1 MALGRISIKVG
12 TKGKALPHSK
22 YILREDQYAPKNNK
36 LEKLEAVGH
45 GNMPAW
51 AEKNAKI
58 FWEMADLHERKNG
71 STYREHIIS
80 LPREL
85 DESQRLAL
93 VQDWIKQEIGD
104 KYAYSFAIHNP
115 LALDGKEQP
124 HCHLM
129 FSERLL
135 DGIERDPDQFF
146 KRYNSKDPSKG
157 GAKKDNTGL
166 LDSVRKTLIKE
177 QRDRWENL
185 CNEHLAKAYEFI
197 HEPPPEIN
205 MRNWLEKGLN
215 QKPINLTMKE
225 LNDPDLRQ
233 SYIDRLQAKRNF
245 EQAQDELN
253 NAKIDYYTAPP
264 PAPPPKPKAP
274 TPFDRPPQP
283 SPSKTKENEKENKSE
298 WRPAPDPKPQADTPP
313 PPPITPPKAGLQG
326 EALSVRKAGS
336 FVEQV
341 TQQSTAEQIAKLKQ
355 LKRPTAPCDSAIY
368 VVNRTTR
375 EREKIELNSRDI
387 IGKLADL
394 DKTQPNALL
403 FIQTPSKDV
412 VNRIEK
418 EIAKS
423 GRDDRYIVIF
433 GDENVN
439 AKQAHQDSIKRINA
453 IKNVLNSDSVSPG
466 PTSTDDPAPA
476 PAPKPSPRRYRP

>member
-12 TKGKALPHSK
+12 MKGKALPHSK
-22 YILREDQYAPKNNK
+22 YILREDQYAQKNNK
-36 LEKLEAVGH
+36 LEKLEYIEH
-45 GNMPAW
+45 GNMPQW
-51 AEKNAKI
+51 AEQNPKL

-71 STYREHIIS
+71 STYREHIIT

-85 DESQRLAL
+85 NESQRLDL
-93 VQDWIKQEIGD
+93 VQDWVAQEIGD

-115 LALDGKEQP
+115 TAMDGKEQP

-135 DGIERDPDQFF
+135 DGIERDPEQFF

-166 LDSVRKTLIKE
+166 MDSVRKTLIKE
-177 QRDRWENL
+177 QRNRWEVL
-185 CNEHLAKAYEFI
+185 CNEHLAKAYEYI
-197 HEPPPEIN
+197 PEPPPEIN

-225 LNDPDLRQ
+225 LRDTNIRQ
-233 SYIDRLQAKRNF
+233 SYVNRLQSKRNF
-245 EQAQDELN
+245 EQAQNELE
-253 NAKIDYYTAPP
+253 NAKIDYYTAEPP
-264 PAPPPKPKAP
+264 VAPKPKTKAP
-274 TPFDRPPQP
+274 TPFDLPKPQP
-283 SPSKTKENEKENKSE
+283 GPTKSKNEKEIIEE
-298 WRPAPDPKPQADTPP
+298 WRPAPDPQPQANMPP
-313 PPPITPPKAGLQG
+313 PPPIAPPLAGSQG
-326 EALSVRKAGS
+326 VALPMRKAGS
-336 FVEQV
+336 FAEQV
-341 TQQSTAEQIAKLKQ
+341 TQQPTPEQLEKLKQ
-355 LKRPTAPCDSAIY
+355 LKRPTAPGDSAIY

-375 EREKIELNSRDI
+375 EREKIELNSKDI
-387 IGKLADL
+387 INRLSEL
-394 DKTQPNALL
+394 DKSDPNALL
-403 FIQTPSKDV
+403 IIQTPNKDV

-423 GRDDRYIVIF
+423 GRDDRYIVLW

-439 AKQAHQDSIKRINA
+439 AQQAKQESDQRINA
-453 IKNVLNSDSVSPG
+453 IKNVLNSDSSPG
-466 PTSTDDPAPA
+466 STSDNDPA

>member
-36 LEKLEAVGH
+36 LEKLESIGH
-45 GNMPAW
+45 GNMPTW
-51 AEKNAKI
+51 AEHDPKI
-58 FWEMADLHERKNG
+58 FWQMADLHERKNG

-85 DESQRLAL
+85 NESQRLSL
-93 VQDWIKQEIGD
+93 VHDWIKQEIGE

-115 LALDGKEQP
+115 TAMDGKEQP

-135 DGIERDPDQFF
+135 DGIDRDPEQFF

-166 LDSVRKTLIKE
+166 MDSVRKILIKE
-177 QRDRWENL
+177 QRNRWEVL
-185 CNEHLAKAYEFI
+185 CNEHLAKAYEYVP
-197 HEPPPEIN
+197 EPPPEIN
-205 MRNWLEKGLN
+205 MRNWKAKGLD

-225 LNDPDLRQ
+225 LRDTNIRQ

-245 EQAQDELN
+245 EQAQEEVE

-264 PAPPPKPKAP
+264 PAQLKPKAP
-274 TPFDRPPQP
+274 TPFDRPPRP
-283 SPSKTKENEKENKSE
+283 ATSTKPKEKEIIEE
-298 WRPAPDPKPQADTPP
+298 WRPKTTPQPQADIMPQPLPIAPP
-313 PPPITPPKAGLQG
+313 VAGSQG
-326 EALSVRKAGS
+326 VALPMRKAGS
-336 FVEQV
+336 FAEQV
-341 TQQSTAEQIAKLKQ
+341 TQQPTPEQLAKLKQ
-355 LKRPTAPCDSAIY
+355 LKAPNDSAIY
-368 VVNRTTR
+368 VVDKSTG

-423 GRDDRYIVIF
+423 GRDDLYIVIF

-476 PAPKPSPRRYRP
+476 PKPSPRRYRP

>member
-22 YILREDQYAPKNNK
+22 YILREDQYAKKNNK
-36 LEKLEAVGH
+36 LEKLEHIEH
-45 GNMPAW
+45 GNMPTW
-51 AEKNAKI
+51 AEQNPKL

-85 DESQRLAL
+85 NESQRLAL
-93 VQDWIKQEIGD
+93 VQDWIAKEIGE

-115 LALDGKEQP
+115 TAMDGKEQP

-177 QRDRWENL
+177 QRNRWEVL
-185 CNEHLAKAYEFI
+185 CNEHLAKAYEYVP
-197 HEPPPEIN
+197 EPPPEIN

-225 LNDPDLRQ
+225 LRDTNIRQ
-233 SYIDRLQAKRNF
+233 SYIDRLESKRNY
-245 EQAQDELN
+245 EQAQAELED
-253 NAKIDYYTAPP
+253 AKINYYTAPP
-264 PAPPPKPKAP
+264 PPPRPTAP
-274 TPFDRPPQP
+274 TPFDRPPRP
-283 SPSKTKENEKENKSE
+283 ATSTKPKEKEIIEE
-298 WRPAPDPKPQADTPP
+298 WRPKTTQPQTDTPP
-313 PPPITPPKAGLQG
+313 PPLITPPKAGLQG
-326 EALSVRKAGS
+326 EALPVRKAGS

-355 LKRPTAPCDSAIY
+355 LKRPTAPGDSAIY

-375 EREKIELNSRDI
+375 EREKIELNSKDI
-387 IGKLADL
+387 INRLSEL
-394 DKTQPNALL
+394 DKSDPNALL
-403 FIQTPSKDV
+403 IIQTPNKDV

-423 GRDDRYIVIF
+423 GRDDRYIVLW

-439 AKQAHQDSIKRINA
+439 AQQAKQESDQRINA
-453 IKNVLNSDSVSPG
+453 IKNVLNSDSSPVS
-466 PTSTDDPAPA
+466 TSDNDPA
-476 PAPKPSPRRYRP
+476 PAPKPTPTRRYRP

>member
-12 TKGKALPHSK
+12 MKGKALPHSK

-36 LEKLEAVGH
+36 LEKLEHIGH

-51 AEKNAKI
+51 AEHDPKI
-58 FWEMADLHERKNG
+58 FWAMADLHERKNG
-71 STYREHIIS
+71 STYREHIIT

-85 DESQRLAL
+85 DESQRLDL
-93 VQDWIKQEIGD
+93 VQDWISQEIGE
-104 KYAYSFAIHNP
+104 KYAYAFAIHNP
-115 LALDGKEQP
+115 RAMDGKEQP

-135 DGIERDPDQFF
+135 DGIERDPEQFF
-146 KRYNSKDPSKG
+146 KRYNSKNPEKG

-166 LDSVRKTLIKE
+166 MDSVRKTLIKE
-177 QRDRWENL
+177 QRSRWEVL
-185 CNEHLAKAYEFI
+185 CNKHLAKAYEYMG
-197 HEPPPEIN
+197 EPPPEIN
-205 MRNWLEKGLN
+205 MRNWKEKGLH

-225 LNDPDLRQ
+225 LRDPNIRQ
-233 SYIDRLQAKRNF
+233 SYVNRLQSKRNF
-245 EQAQDELN
+245 EQAQNELE
-253 NAKIDYYTAPP
+253 NAKIDYYTAEPP
-264 PAPPPKPKAP
+264 VAPKPKTKAP
-274 TPFDRPPQP
+274 TPFDLPKPQP
-283 SPSKTKENEKENKSE
+283 GPNKHPNKKEIKEE
-298 WRPAPDPKPQADTPP
+298 WRPKTTTQPQADNLPP
-313 PPPITPPKAGLQG
+313 SPPIAPPLAGSQG
-326 EALSVRKAGS
+326 GALPKAGS

-341 TQQSTAEQIAKLKQ
+341 TQQPTPEQLAKLKQ
-355 LKRPTAPCDSAIY
+355 LKAPNDSAIY
-368 VVNRTTR
+368 VVDKSTG
-375 EREKIELNSRDI
+375 EREKIKLNSRDI

-453 IKNVLNSDSVSPG
+453 IKNVLNSDSVSPVSMTDND
-466 PTSTDDPAPA
+466 PTPAT
-476 PAPKPSPRRYRP
+476 PKPATTRRYRP

>member
-12 TKGKALPHSK
+12 MKGKALPHSK

-36 LEKLEAVGH
+36 LEELEYIGH

-51 AEKNAKI
+51 AEHDPKI
-58 FWEMADLHERKNG
+58 FWQMADLHERKNG
-71 STYREHIIS
+71 STYREHIIT

-85 DESQRLAL
+85 NESQRLSL
-93 VQDWIKQEIGD
+93 VQDWIKQELGE

-115 LALDGKEQP
+115 IAMDGKEQP

-135 DGIERDPDQFF
+135 DGIERDPEQFF
-146 KRYNSKDPSKG
+146 KRFNSKNPEKG

-166 LDSVRKTLIKE
+166 MDSVRKTLIKE
-177 QRDRWENL
+177 QRNRWEVL
-185 CNEHLAKAYEFI
+185 CNEHLAKAYEYI
-197 HEPPPEIN
+197 PEPPPEIN
-205 MRNWLEKGLN
+205 MRNWKAKGLD

-225 LNDPDLRQ
+225 LRDTNIRQ
-233 SYIDRLQAKRNF
+233 SYIDRLESKRNF
-245 EQAQDELN
+245 EQAQAELEI
-253 NAKIDYYTAPP
+253 AKIDYYTAPP
-264 PAPPPKPKAP
+264 PAPLKPKAP

-283 SPSKTKENEKENKSE
+283 SPSKTKNEKEIITE
-298 WRPAPDPKPQADTPP
+298 WRPAPDPKPQTDTPP

-326 EALSVRKAGS
+326 EALPVRKAGS

-355 LKRPTAPCDSAIY
+355 LKRPTAMVDSAIY
-368 VVNRTTR
+368 VVDRATGER
-375 EREKIELNSRDI
+375 ERIALNSRDI

-423 GRDDRYIVIF
+423 GKDERYIVLL

-439 AKQAHQDSIKRINA
+439 AKQAQQDSIDRINA
-453 IKNVLNSDSVSPG
+453 IKTALNIETVTHETADNTPAT
-466 PTSTDDPAPA
+466 PT
-476 PAPKPSPRRYRP
+476 PKPTPTRRYRP

>member
-22 YILREDQYAPKNNK
+22 YILREDQYAQKNNK
-36 LEKLEAVGH
+36 LEKLEHIEH
-45 GNMPAW
+45 GNMPQW
-51 AEKNAKI
+51 AEQNPRL

-85 DESQRLAL
+85 DESQRLRL

-115 LALDGKEQP
+115 TAMDGKEQP

-135 DGIERDPDQFF
+135 DGIERDPNQFF
-146 KRYNSKDPSKG
+146 KRYNSKNPDKG

-166 LDSVRKTLIKE
+166 MDSVRKTLIKE
-177 QRDRWENL
+177 QRSRWEVL
-185 CNEHLAKAYEFI
+185 CNKHLAKAYEYMG
-197 HEPPPEIN
+197 EPPPEIN

-225 LNDPDLRQ
+225 LRDTNIRQ
-233 SYIDRLQAKRNF
+233 SYIDRLESKRNY
-245 EQAQDELN
+245 EQAQAELED
-253 NAKIDYYTAPP
+253 AKINYYTAPP

-274 TPFDRPPQP
+274 TPFDTPPRPAT
-283 SPSKTKENEKENKSE
+283 STKPKEKEIIEE
-298 WRPAPDPKPQADTPP
+298 WRPAPEPQADTPP
-313 PPPITPPKAGLQG
+313 TITPPKAGLQG
-326 EALSVRKAGS
+326 VALPMRKAGS
-336 FVEQV
+336 FAEQV
-341 TQQSTAEQIAKLKQ
+341 TQQPTPEQLEKLRQ
-355 LKRPTAPCDSAIY
+355 LKRATAPCDSAIY

-375 EREKIELNSRDI
+375 EREKIELNSKDI
-387 IGKLADL
+387 INRLSEL
-394 DKTQPNALL
+394 DKSDPNALL
-403 FIQTPSKDV
+403 IIQTPNENV
-412 VNRIEK
+412 VKRIEK
-418 EIAKS
+418 EIAEHGK
-423 GRDDRYIVIF
+423 DERYIVLL

-439 AKQAHQDSIKRINA
+439 AKQAQQDSIKRINA
-453 IKNVLNSDSVSPG
+453 IKNVLNSDSSPG
-466 PTSTDDPAPA
+466 STSDND
-476 PAPKPSPRRYRP
+476 PAPKPTPTRRYRP

>member
-36 LEKLEAVGH
+36 LEKLESIGH
-45 GNMPAW
+45 GNIPTW
-51 AEKNAKI
+51 AEHDPKI
-58 FWEMADLHERKNG
+58 FWQMADLHERKNG
-71 STYREHIIS
+71 STYREHIIT

-85 DESQRLAL
+85 NESQRLDL
-93 VQDWIKQEIGD
+93 VQDWISQEIGD

-115 LALDGKEQP
+115 TAMDGKEQP

-135 DGIERDPDQFF
+135 DGIDRDPDQFF
-146 KRYNSKDPSKG
+146 KRYNSKNPEKG

-166 LDSVRKTLIKE
+166 MDSVRKTLIKE
-177 QRDRWENL
+177 QRSRWEVL
-185 CNEHLAKAYEFI
+185 CNKHLAKAYEYMG
-197 HEPPPEIN
+197 EPPPEIN

-225 LNDPDLRQ
+225 LRDTNIRQ
-233 SYIDRLQAKRNF
+233 SYIDRLESKRNY
-245 EQAQDELN
+245 EQAQAELED
-253 NAKIDYYTAPP
+253 AKIDYYTAPP
-264 PAPPPKPKAP
+264 PAPPQPKAP
-274 TPFDRPPQP
+274 TPFDLPKPQP
-283 SPSKTKENEKENKSE
+283 GPSKTKNEKEIITE
-298 WRPAPDPKPQADTPP
+298 WRPAPDPKPQTDTPP
-313 PPPITPPKAGLQG
+313 PPPIAPPVAGSQG
-326 EALSVRKAGS
+326 VALPMRKAGN
-336 FVEQV
+336 FAEQV
-341 TQQSTAEQIAKLKQ
+341 QQKLTAEQLEKLRQ
-355 LKRPTAPCDSAIY
+355 LKRPTAMVDSAIY
-368 VVNRTTR
+368 VVDRATGER
-375 EREKIELNSRDI
+375 ERIALNSRDI

-439 AKQAHQDSIKRINA
+439 AKQAHQDSIDRINA
-453 IKNVLNSDSVSPG
+453 IKTALNIETVTHETADNTPAT
-466 PTSTDDPAPA
+466 PTPT
-476 PAPKPSPRRYRP
+476 PKPTPTRRYRP

>member
-12 TKGKALPHSK
+12 MKGKALPHSK
-22 YILREDQYAPKNNK
+22 YILREDNYAKKNNK
-36 LEKLEAVGH
+36 IEKLEHIQH
-45 GNMPAW
+45 GNMPVW
-51 AEKNAKI
+51 AEQNAKI

-85 DESQRLAL
+85 DESQRLDL

-115 LALDGKEQP
+115 TAMDGKEQP

-146 KRYNSKDPSKG
+146 KRFNSKDPSKG

-166 LDSVRKTLIKE
+166 MDSVRKTLIKE
-177 QRDRWENL
+177 QRNRWEVL
-185 CNEHLAKAYEFI
+185 CNEHLAKAYEYI
-197 HEPPPEIN
+197 PEPPPEIN
-205 MRNWLEKGLN
+205 MRNWKAKGLD

-225 LNDPDLRQ
+225 LRDTNIRQ
-233 SYIDRLQAKRNF
+233 SYIDRLESKRNY
-245 EQAQDELN
+245 EQAQAELED
-253 NAKIDYYTAPP
+253 AKINYYTAPP
-264 PAPPPKPKAP
+264 PPPRPTAP

-283 SPSKTKENEKENKSE
+283 GPNKHPNKKEIKEE
-298 WRPAPDPKPQADTPP
+298 WRPKTTTQPQTDIMPP
-313 PPPITPPKAGLQG
+313 PPPIAPPVAGSQG
-326 EALSVRKAGS
+326 VALPMRKAGS
-336 FVEQV
+336 FAEQV
-341 TQQSTAEQIAKLKQ
+341 TQQPTPEQLAKLKQ
-355 LKRPTAPCDSAIY
+355 LKAPNDSAIY
-368 VVNRTTR
+368 VVDKSTG

-412 VNRIEK
+412 VNRLEK
-418 EIAKS
+418 TIAEHGK
-423 GRDDRYIVIF
+423 DERYIVLL

-439 AKQAHQDSIKRINA
+439 AKQAQQDSIDRINA
-453 IKNVLNSDSVSPG
+453 IKTALNIETVTHETADN
-466 PTSTDDPAPA
+466 TPAT
-476 PAPKPSPRRYRP
+476 PAPKPAPTRRYRP

>member
-12 TKGKALPHSK
+12 MKGKALPHSK
-22 YILREDQYAPKNNK
+22 YILREDQYAQKNNK
-36 LEKLEAVGH
+36 LEKLEYIEH

-51 AEKNAKI
+51 AEHDPKI
-58 FWEMADLHERKNG
+58 FWQMADLHERKNG

-85 DESQRLAL
+85 DESQRLRL

-115 LALDGKEQP
+115 TAMDGKEQP

-135 DGIERDPDQFF
+135 DGIERDPERFF

-166 LDSVRKTLIKE
+166 MDSVRKTLIKE
-177 QRDRWENL
+177 QRNRWEQL
-185 CNEHLAKAYEFI
+185 CNKHLAKAYEFI
-197 HEPPPEIN
+197 PEPPPEIN
-205 MRNWLEKGLN
+205 MRNWKAKGLS

-225 LNDPDLRQ
+225 LRDPNIRQ
-233 SYIDRLQAKRNF
+233 SYVNRLQSKRNF
-245 EQAQDELN
+245 EQAQNELE

-274 TPFDRPPQP
+274 TPFDTPPRPAT
-283 SPSKTKENEKENKSE
+283 STKPKEKEIIEE
-298 WRPAPDPKPQADTPP
+298 WRPAPEPQADIMPP
-313 PPPITPPKAGLQG
+313 PPPIAPPVAGSQGVALPKA
-326 EALSVRKAGS
+326 SR
-336 FVEQV
+336 FVDKISQQPTYEQL
-341 TQQSTAEQIAKLKQ
+341 AKLRQ
-355 LKRPTAPCDSAIY
+355 LKRPTITVDSAIY
-368 VVNRTTR
+368 VVDRTTR
-375 EREKIELNSRDI
+375 EREKIALNSKDTINR
-387 IGKLADL
+387 LSEL
-394 DKTQPNALL
+394 DKSDPNALL
-403 FIQTPSKDV
+403 IIQTPNENV
-412 VNRIEK
+412 VKRIEK

-423 GRDDRYIVIF
+423 GRDARYIVIW

-453 IKNVLNSDSVSPG
+453 IRNVLNSDSSPG
-466 PTSTDDPAPA
+466 PTSTDPAPT

>member
-1 MALGRISIKVG
+1 MALGRISVKVG
-12 TKGKALPHSK
+12 MKGKALPHSK
-22 YILREDQYAPKNNK
+22 YILREDNYAKKNNK
-36 LEKLEAVGH
+36 IEKLEHIQH
-45 GNMPAW
+45 GNMPQW
-51 AEKNAKI
+51 AEHDPKI

-71 STYREHIIS
+71 STYREHIIT

-85 DESQRLAL
+85 NESQRLSL
-93 VQDWIKQEIGD
+93 VQDWISQEIGD

-115 LALDGKEQP
+115 RAMDGKEQP

-135 DGIERDPDQFF
+135 DGIERDPEQFF

-166 LDSVRKTLIKE
+166 MDSVRKTLIKE
-177 QRDRWENL
+177 QRNRWEVL
-185 CNEHLAKAYEFI
+185 CNEHLAKAYEYI
-197 HEPPPEIN
+197 PEPPPEIN
-205 MRNWLEKGLN
+205 MKNWKEKGLN

-225 LNDPDLRQ
+225 LRDPNIRQ
-233 SYIDRLQAKRNF
+233 SYIDRLATKRNY
-245 EQAQDELN
+245 EQVLEEVES
-253 NAKIDYYTAPP
+253 AKIDYYT
-264 PAPPPKPKAP
+264 APPPKPKAP
-274 TPFDRPPQP
+274 TPFDIPPRPATN
-283 SPSKTKENEKENKSE
+283 TKPKEKEIIEE
-298 WRPAPDPKPQADTPP
+298 WRPAPDTQPDIMPP
-313 PPPITPPKAGLQG
+313 PPPITPPLAGSQG
-326 EALSVRKAGS
+326 GALPKAGS

-341 TQQSTAEQIAKLKQ
+341 TQQPTPEQLAKLKQ
-355 LKRPTAPCDSAIY
+355 LKAPNDSAIY
-368 VVNRTTR
+368 VVDKSTG
-375 EREKIELNSRDI
+375 EREKIKLNSRDI

-476 PAPKPSPRRYRP
+476 PKPSPRRYRP

>member
-12 TKGKALPHSK
+12 MKGKALPHSK
-22 YILREDQYAPKNNK
+22 YILREDQYAKKNNK
-36 LEKLEAVGH
+36 LEKLEHIEH
-45 GNMPAW
+45 GNMPTW
-51 AEKNAKI
+51 AEQNPKL

-85 DESQRLAL
+85 NESQRLAL
-93 VQDWIKQEIGD
+93 VQDWIAKEIGE

-115 LALDGKEQP
+115 TAMDGKEQP

-146 KRYNSKDPSKG
+146 KRFNSKDPSKG

-166 LDSVRKTLIKE
+166 MDSVRKTLIKE

-185 CNEHLAKAYEFI
+185 CNKHLAKAYEFI
-197 HEPPPEIN
+197 HEPPPEID
-205 MRNWLEKGLN
+205 MRNWKAKGLN
-215 QKPINLTMKE
+215 QKPINLSMKE
-225 LNDPDLRQ
+225 LNDLDIRQ
-233 SYIDRLQAKRNF
+233 SYIDRLQAKRNY
-245 EQAQDELN
+245 EQAQDELE

-274 TPFDRPPQP
+274 TPFDTPPRPAT
-283 SPSKTKENEKENKSE
+283 STKPKEKEIIEE
-298 WRPAPDPKPQADTPP
+298 WRPAPEPQADTPP
-313 PPPITPPKAGLQG
+313 PIAPPVAGSQG
-326 EALSVRKAGS
+326 VALPMRKAGS
-336 FVEQV
+336 FAEQV
-341 TQQSTAEQIAKLKQ
+341 TQQPTPEQLAKLKQ
-355 LKRPTAPCDSAIY
+355 LKAPNDSAIY
-368 VVNRTTR
+368 VVDKSTG
-375 EREKIELNSRDI
+375 EREKIELNSKDI
-387 IGKLADL
+387 INRLSQL

-412 VNRIEK
+412 VNRLEK
-418 EIAKS
+418 TIAEHGK
-423 GRDDRYIVIF
+423 DERYIVIF

-439 AKQAHQDSIKRINA
+439 AKQAQQDSIKRINA
-453 IKNVLNSDSVSPG
+453 IKNVLNSDSSSVS
-466 PTSTDDPAPA
+466 TSDNDPAPA
-476 PAPKPSPRRYRP
+476 TPKPATTRRYRP

>member
-12 TKGKALPHSK
+12 MKGKALPHSK
-22 YILREDQYAPKNNK
+22 YILREDQYAQKNNK
-36 LEKLEAVGH
+36 LEKLEHIEH

-51 AEKNAKI
+51 AEQNPKI

-85 DESQRLAL
+85 DESQRLSL

-115 LALDGKEQP
+115 TAMDGKEQP

-135 DGIERDPDQFF
+135 DGIDRDPEQFF
-146 KRYNSKDPSKG
+146 KRYSSKNPEKG

-166 LDSVRKTLIKE
+166 MDSVRKKLIKE
-177 QRDRWENL
+177 QRSRWEVL
-185 CNEHLAKAYEFI
+185 CNEHLAKAYEYI
-197 HEPPPEIN
+197 PEPPPEIN
-205 MRNWLEKGLN
+205 MRNWQEKGLN

-225 LNDPDLRQ
+225 LNYLDIRQ
-233 SYIDRLQAKRNF
+233 SYIDRLQSKRNF
-245 EQAQDELN
+245 EQAQNELE

-264 PAPPPKPKAP
+264 PAPLKPKAP
-274 TPFDRPPQP
+274 TPFDRPPRP
-283 SPSKTKENEKENKSE
+283 ATSTKPKEKEIIEE
-298 WRPAPDPKPQADTPP
+298 WRPAPDTQPDIMPP
-313 PPPITPPKAGLQG
+313 PPPITPPLAGSQG
-326 EALSVRKAGS
+326 GALPKAGS

-341 TQQSTAEQIAKLKQ
+341 TQQPTPEQLAKLKQ
-355 LKRPTAPCDSAIY
+355 LKAPNDSAIY
-368 VVNRTTR
+368 VVDKSTG

-453 IKNVLNSDSVSPG
+453 IKNVLNSDSSPG
-466 PTSTDDPAPA
+466 STSDNDPAPA
-476 PAPKPSPRRYRP
+476 PAPKPTRRYRP

>member
-1 MALGRISIKVG
+1 M
-12 TKGKALPHSK
+12 
-22 YILREDQYAPKNNK
+22 
-36 LEKLEAVGH
+36 
-45 GNMPAW
+45 
-51 AEKNAKI
+51 
-58 FWEMADLHERKNG
+58 
-71 STYREHIIS
+71 
-80 LPREL
+80 
-85 DESQRLAL
+85 
-93 VQDWIKQEIGD
+93 QDWISQEIGD

-115 LALDGKEQP
+115 TAMDGKEQP

-135 DGIERDPDQFF
+135 DGIDRDPEQFF
-146 KRYNSKDPSKG
+146 KRYNSKNPDKG

-166 LDSVRKTLIKE
+166 MDSVRKKLIKE
-177 QRDRWENL
+177 QRSRWEVL
-185 CNEHLAKAYEFI
+185 CNKHLAKAYEYMG
-197 HEPPPEIN
+197 EPPPEIN

-245 EQAQDELN
+245 EQAQKELE
-253 NAKIDYYTAPP
+253 NAKIDYYTAEPP
-264 PAPPPKPKAP
+264 VAPKPKTKAP
-274 TPFDRPPQP
+274 TPFDLPKPQP
-283 SPSKTKENEKENKSE
+283 GPTKPKNEKEIIEE
-298 WRPAPDPKPQADTPP
+298 WRPAPDTQPDFMPP
-313 PPPITPPKAGLQG
+313 PPPITPPKAGSQG
-326 EALSVRKAGS
+326 GALPKAGS

-341 TQQSTAEQIAKLKQ
+341 TQQPTPEQLAKLKQ
-355 LKRPTAPCDSAIY
+355 LKAPNDSAIY
-368 VVNRTTR
+368 VVDKSTG

-423 GRDDRYIVIF
+423 GRDDRYIVIW

-439 AKQAHQDSIKRINA
+439 AQQAKQQSEQRINA
-453 IKNVLNSDSVSPG
+453 IKNVLNSDSSHG
-466 PTSTDDPAPA
+466 STSDNNNPA

>member
-12 TKGKALPHSK
+12 MKGKALPHSK

-36 LEKLEAVGH
+36 LEKLEMIGH

-51 AEKNAKI
+51 AEHDPKI
-58 FWEMADLHERKNG
+58 FWQMADLHERKNG
-71 STYREHIIS
+71 STYREHIIT

-85 DESQRLAL
+85 NESQRLSL
-93 VQDWIKQEIGD
+93 VQDWIKQELGE

-115 LALDGKEQP
+115 IAMDGKEQP

-135 DGIERDPDQFF
+135 DGIERDPEQFF

-166 LDSVRKTLIKE
+166 MDSVRKTLIKE
-177 QRDRWENL
+177 QRNRWEQL
-185 CNEHLAKAYEFI
+185 CNKHLAKAYEYVP
-197 HEPPPEIN
+197 EPPPEID
-205 MRNWLEKGLN
+205 MRNWKAKGLD

-225 LNDPDLRQ
+225 LRDTNIRQ
-233 SYIDRLQAKRNF
+233 SYIDRLESKRNF
-245 EQAQDELN
+245 EQAQAELEI
-253 NAKIDYYTAPP
+253 AKIDYYTAPP
-264 PAPPPKPKAP
+264 PAPLKPKAP

-283 SPSKTKENEKENKSE
+283 SPSKTKNEKEIITE
-298 WRPAPDPKPQADTPP
+298 WRPAPDPKPQTDTPP

-326 EALSVRKAGS
+326 EALPVRKAGS

-341 TQQSTAEQIAKLKQ
+341 TQQLTAEQLAKLKE
-355 LKRPTAPCDSAIY
+355 LKRPTITVDSAIY
-368 VVNRTTR
+368 VVDKSTG
-375 EREKIELNSRDI
+375 EREKIELNSKDI
-387 IGKLADL
+387 INRLSQL

-423 GRDDRYIVIF
+423 GRDSRYIVLW

-439 AKQAHQDSIKRINA
+439 AQQAKLESDQRINA
-453 IKNVLNSDSVSPG
+453 IKNVLNSDSSPVS
-466 PTSTDDPAPA
+466 TSDNDPAPA
-476 PAPKPSPRRYRP
+476 PAPAPSPRRYRP

>member
-22 YILREDQYAPKNNK
+22 YILREDQYAKKNNK
-36 LEKLEAVGH
+36 LEKLEHIEH
-45 GNMPAW
+45 GNMPTW
-51 AEKNAKI
+51 AEQNPKL

-85 DESQRLAL
+85 NESQRLAL
-93 VQDWIKQEIGD
+93 VQDWIAKEIGE

-115 LALDGKEQP
+115 TAMDGKEQP

-177 QRDRWENL
+177 QRNRWEVL
-185 CNEHLAKAYEFI
+185 CNEHLAKAYEYVP
-197 HEPPPEIN
+197 EPPPEIN

-233 SYIDRLQAKRNF
+233 SYIDRLQAKRNY
-245 EQAQDELN
+245 EQAQDELE
-253 NAKIDYYTAPP
+253 NAKIDYYTAEPP
-264 PAPPPKPKAP
+264 VRKLKAP

-283 SPSKTKENEKENKSE
+283 SASKTKRNEKEIIEE
-298 WRPAPDPKPQADTPP
+298 WRPAPDPQPDIMPP
-313 PPPITPPKAGLQG
+313 PPPITPPLAGSQG
-326 EALSVRKAGS
+326 GALPRKAGR
-336 FVEQV
+336 FMDQV
-341 TQQSTAEQIAKLKQ
+341 TQQLTAEQLEKIKQ
-355 LKRPTAPCDSAIY
+355 LKTSVAPADSAIY
-368 VVNRTTR
+368 VVDKSTAN
-375 EREKIELNSRDI
+375 REKIELNSRDI
-387 IGKLADL
+387 IKKLAEL
-394 DKTQPNALL
+394 DRTDPTSLL
-403 FIQTPSKDV
+403 IVQTPNKDV
-412 VNRIEK
+412 VKRIEK
-418 EIAKS
+418 EIAAS
-423 GRDDRYIVIF
+423 GRDDRYIVLW
-433 GDENVN
+433 GDDKVN
-439 AKQAHQDSIKRINA
+439 AQQAKQESDQRINA
-453 IKNVLNSDSVSPG
+453 IKNVLNSDSSPVS
-466 PTSTDDPAPA
+466 TSDNDPAPA
-476 PAPKPSPRRYRP
+476 PAEKPATTRRYRR

>member
-36 LEKLEAVGH
+36 LEKLESIGH
-45 GNMPAW
+45 GNMPTW
-51 AEKNAKI
+51 AEHDPKI
-58 FWEMADLHERKNG
+58 FWAMADLHERKNG
-71 STYREHIIS
+71 STYREHIIT

-85 DESQRLAL
+85 DESQRLDL
-93 VQDWIKQEIGD
+93 VQDWISQEIGE
-104 KYAYSFAIHNP
+104 KYAYAFAIHNP
-115 LALDGKEQP
+115 RAMDGKEQP

-135 DGIERDPDQFF
+135 DGIERDPEQFF

-166 LDSVRKTLIKE
+166 MDSVRKTLIKE
-177 QRDRWENL
+177 QRNRWEQL
-185 CNEHLAKAYEFI
+185 CNKHLAKAYEFI
-197 HEPPPEIN
+197 PEPPPEIN
-205 MRNWLEKGLN
+205 MRNWKAKGLN

-225 LNDPDLRQ
+225 LRDPNIRQ
-233 SYIDRLQAKRNF
+233 SYVNRLQSKRNF
-245 EQAQDELN
+245 EQAQNELE
-253 NAKIDYYTAPP
+253 NAKIDYYTAEPP
-264 PAPPPKPKAP
+264 VAPKPKTKAP
-274 TPFDRPPQP
+274 TPFDLPKPQP
-283 SPSKTKENEKENKSE
+283 GPSKTKNEKEIIEE
-298 WRPAPDPKPQADTPP
+298 WRPAPEPQADTPP
-313 PPPITPPKAGLQG
+313 PIAPPLAGSQG
-326 EALSVRKAGS
+326 GALPKAGS

-341 TQQSTAEQIAKLKQ
+341 TQQPTPEQLAKLRQ
-355 LKRPTAPCDSAIY
+355 LKRPTAPADSAIY
-368 VVNRTTR
+368 VVDKSTG

-453 IKNVLNSDSVSPG
+453 IKTALNIETVTHETADN
-466 PTSTDDPAPA
+466 TPAT
-476 PAPKPSPRRYRP
+476 PAPKPAPARHYHP

>member
-12 TKGKALPHSK
+12 MKGKALPHSK
-22 YILREDQYAPKNNK
+22 YILREDQYAQKNNK
-36 LEKLEAVGH
+36 LEKLEYIEH
-45 GNMPAW
+45 GNMPQW
-51 AEKNAKI
+51 AEQNPKL

-71 STYREHIIS
+71 STYREHIIT

-85 DESQRLAL
+85 NESQRLDL
-93 VQDWIKQEIGD
+93 VQDWVAQEIGD

-115 LALDGKEQP
+115 TAMDGKEQP

-135 DGIERDPDQFF
+135 DGIERDPEQFF

-166 LDSVRKTLIKE
+166 MDSVRKTLIKE
-177 QRDRWENL
+177 QRNRWEQL
-185 CNEHLAKAYEFI
+185 CNKHLAKAYEFI
-197 HEPPPEIN
+197 PEPPPEIN

-225 LNDPDLRQ
+225 LRDPNIRQ
-233 SYIDRLQAKRNF
+233 SYVNRLQSKRNF
-245 EQAQDELN
+245 EQAQNELE

-264 PAPPPKPKAP
+264 PAPPKPKAP
-274 TPFDRPPQP
+274 TPFDIPPRPATN
-283 SPSKTKENEKENKSE
+283 TKPKEKEIIEE
-298 WRPAPDPKPQADTPP
+298 WRPKTTTQPQADIMPP
-313 PPPITPPKAGLQG
+313 PPPIAPPVAGSQG
-326 EALSVRKAGS
+326 VALPMRKAGS
-336 FVEQV
+336 FAEQV
-341 TQQSTAEQIAKLKQ
+341 TQQPTPEQLAKLKQ
-355 LKRPTAPCDSAIY
+355 LKAPNDSAIY
-368 VVNRTTR
+368 VVDKSTG

-439 AKQAHQDSIKRINA
+439 AKQAQQDSVNRIHA
-453 IKNVLNSDSVSPG
+453 IKTALNIETVTHETADN
-466 PTSTDDPAPA
+466 APA
-476 PAPKPSPRRYRP
+476 TPAPKPAPARHRHP

>member
-1 MALGRISIKVG
+1 MALGRISVKVG
-12 TKGKALPHSK
+12 MKGKALPHSK

-36 LEKLEAVGH
+36 LEKLESIGH

-51 AEKNAKI
+51 AEHDPKI
-58 FWEMADLHERKNG
+58 FWQMADLHERKNG

-85 DESQRLAL
+85 NESQRLRL
-93 VQDWIKQEIGD
+93 VQDWIKQEIGE

-115 LALDGKEQP
+115 TAMDGKEQP

-135 DGIERDPDQFF
+135 DGIDRDPEQFF
-146 KRYNSKDPSKG
+146 KRYNSKDPEKG

-177 QRDRWENL
+177 QRNRWEQL
-185 CNEHLAKAYEFI
+185 CNKHLAKAYEFI
-197 HEPPPEIN
+197 PEPPPEIN
-205 MRNWLEKGLN
+205 MRNWKEKGLH

-225 LNDPDLRQ
+225 LRDPNIRQ
-233 SYIDRLQAKRNF
+233 SYVNRLQSKRNF
-245 EQAQDELN
+245 EQAQAELE
-253 NAKIDYYTAPP
+253 NAKIDYYTAEPP
-264 PAPPPKPKAP
+264 VAPKPKTKAP
-274 TPFDRPPQP
+274 TPFDLPKPQP
-283 SPSKTKENEKENKSE
+283 GPTKPKNEKEIIEE
-298 WRPAPDPKPQADTPP
+298 WRPAPDPQPQANMPP
-313 PPPITPPKAGLQG
+313 PPPIAPPLAGSQG
-326 EALSVRKAGS
+326 VALPMRKAGS

-341 TQQSTAEQIAKLKQ
+341 TQQSTAEQLAKLKQ
-355 LKRPTAPCDSAIY
+355 LKRPTAPGDSAIY

-375 EREKIELNSRDI
+375 EREKIELNSKDI
-387 IGKLADL
+387 INRLSEL
-394 DKTQPNALL
+394 DKSDPNALL
-403 FIQTPSKDV
+403 IIQTPNKDV

-423 GRDDRYIVIF
+423 SRDDRYIVIF

-439 AKQAHQDSIKRINA
+439 AKQAQQDSIDRINA
-453 IKNVLNSDSVSPG
+453 IKTALNIETVTHETADN
-466 PTSTDDPAPA
+466 TPAT
-476 PAPKPSPRRYRP
+476 PAPKPATTRRYRP

>member
-1 MALGRISIKVG
+1 MDKLKM
-12 TKGKALPHSK
+12 HSPNLVEQN
-22 YILREDQYAPKNNK
+22 I
-36 LEKLEAVGH
+36 EKLAALFPNCVTESKGED
-45 GNMPAW
+45 GNLKQA
-51 AEKNAKI
+51 I
-58 FWEMADLHERKNG
+58 DFDLLVAHLK
-71 STYREHIIS
+71 
-80 LPREL
+80 EL
-85 DESQRLAL
+85 KAGNTIHQP
-93 VQDWIKQEIGD
+93 V
-104 KYAYSFAIHNP
+104 YSFAIHNP

-146 KRYNSKDPSKG
+146 KRYNSKNPEKG

-166 LDSVRKTLIKE
+166 MDSVRKTLIKE
-177 QRDRWENL
+177 QRSRWEVL
-185 CNEHLAKAYEFI
+185 CNEHLAKAYEYI
-197 HEPPPEIN
+197 PEPPPEIN
-205 MRNWLEKGLN
+205 MRNWQEKGLN

-225 LNDPDLRQ
+225 LKHPDIRQ
-233 SYIDRLQAKRNF
+233 SYVNRLQAKRNF
-245 EQAQDELN
+245 EQAQNELE

-274 TPFDRPPQP
+274 TPFDRPPRP
-283 SPSKTKENEKENKSE
+283 ATSTKTKENEKENKSE
-298 WRPAPDPKPQADTPP
+298 WRPKTTQPQADTPP
-313 PPPITPPKAGLQG
+313 PPAIAPPL
-326 EALSVRKAGS
+326 AGS
-336 FVEQV
+336 QGGALPKFGRFMDQV
-341 TQQSTAEQIAKLKQ
+341 TQQPTPEQLAKLKQ
-355 LKRPTAPCDSAIY
+355 LKAPNDSAIY
-368 VVNRTTR
+368 VVDKSTG

-403 FIQTPSKDV
+403 FIQTSSKDV

-423 GRDDRYIVIF
+423 GGDDRYIVIF

-453 IKNVLNSDSVSPG
+453 IKNVLNSDSVSPVSMTDND
-466 PTSTDDPAPA
+466 PTPAT
-476 PAPKPSPRRYRP
+476 PKPATTRRYRP

>member
-12 TKGKALPHSK
+12 MKGKALPHSK

-36 LEKLEAVGH
+36 LEKLEHIGH

-51 AEKNAKI
+51 AEHDPKI
-58 FWEMADLHERKNG
+58 FWAMADLHERKNG
-71 STYREHIIS
+71 STYREHIIT

-85 DESQRLAL
+85 NESQRLDL
-93 VQDWIKQEIGD
+93 VQDWISQEIGE
-104 KYAYSFAIHNP
+104 KYAYAFAIHNP
-115 LALDGKEQP
+115 RAMDGKEQP

-135 DGIERDPDQFF
+135 DGIERDPEQFF
-146 KRYNSKDPSKG
+146 KRYNSKNPEKG

-166 LDSVRKTLIKE
+166 MDSVRKTIIKE
-177 QRDRWENL
+177 QRNRWEQL
-185 CNEHLAKAYEFI
+185 CNKHLAKAYEFI
-197 HEPPPEIN
+197 PEPPPEIN
-205 MRNWLEKGLN
+205 MRNWKAKGLD

-225 LNDPDLRQ
+225 LRDPNIRQ
-233 SYIDRLQAKRNF
+233 SYIDRLATKRNF
-245 EQAQDELN
+245 EQAQEELES
-253 NAKIDYYTAPP
+253 AKIDYYTAPP
-264 PAPPPKPKAP
+264 PAPLKPKAP
-274 TPFDRPPQP
+274 TPFDTPPRPAT
-283 SPSKTKENEKENKSE
+283 STKPKEKEIIEE

-326 EALSVRKAGS
+326 VALPKAGS

-341 TQQSTAEQIAKLKQ
+341 TQQLTAEQLAKLKE
-355 LKRPTAPCDSAIY
+355 LKRPTITVDSAIY
-368 VVNRTTR
+368 VVDRATGER
-375 EREKIELNSRDI
+375 ERIALNSRDI

-453 IKNVLNSDSVSPG
+453 IKNVLNSDSVSPVSMTDND
-466 PTSTDDPAPA
+466 PTPAT
-476 PAPKPSPRRYRP
+476 PKPATTRRYRP

>member
-36 LEKLEAVGH
+36 LEKLESIGH
-45 GNMPAW
+45 GNMPTW
-51 AEKNAKI
+51 AEHDPKI
-58 FWEMADLHERKNG
+58 FWAMADLHERKNG
-71 STYREHIIS
+71 STYREHIIT

-85 DESQRLAL
+85 DESQRLDL
-93 VQDWIKQEIGD
+93 VQDWISQEIGD
-104 KYAYSFAIHNP
+104 KYAYAFAIHNP
-115 LALDGKEQP
+115 RAMDGKEQP

-135 DGIERDPDQFF
+135 DGIERDPEQFF
-146 KRYNSKDPSKG
+146 KRYNSKNPEKG

-166 LDSVRKTLIKE
+166 MDSVRKTLIKE
-177 QRDRWENL
+177 QRSRWEVL
-185 CNEHLAKAYEFI
+185 CNKHLAKAYEYMG
-197 HEPPPEIN
+197 EPPPEID
-205 MRNWLEKGLN
+205 MRNWKAKGLH

-225 LNDPDLRQ
+225 LNDPYIRQ
-233 SYIDRLQAKRNF
+233 SYIDRLESKRNY
-245 EQAQDELN
+245 EQAQEEVE

-264 PAPPPKPKAP
+264 PAPPKPKAP

-283 SPSKTKENEKENKSE
+283 RPSKTKRNEKEIIEE
-298 WRPAPDPKPQADTPP
+298 WRPAPEPQADTPP
-313 PPPITPPKAGLQG
+313 PIAPPLAGSQG
-326 EALSVRKAGS
+326 GALPKAGS

-341 TQQSTAEQIAKLKQ
+341 TQQPTPEQLAKLRQ
-355 LKRPTAPCDSAIY
+355 LKRPADSAIY

-375 EREKIELNSRDI
+375 EREKIALNSKDI
-387 IGKLADL
+387 TNRLSEL
-394 DKTQPNALL
+394 DKSDPNALL
-403 FIQTPSKDV
+403 IIQTPNENV
-412 VNRIEK
+412 VKRIEK

-423 GRDDRYIVIF
+423 FRDDRYIVLW
-433 GDENVN
+433 GDDKVN
-439 AKQAHQDSIKRINA
+439 AQQAKQESDQRINA

-476 PAPKPSPRRYRP
+476 PKPSPRRYRP